1 MPQELLEAHKEWLQH
16 NQTQLLLRGLNRR
29 RLQFLEQ
36 AAKDSDQP
44 GDTEIP
50 LTALRKAQ
58 RIKLIIEDIKNGQS
72 DIWK

>member
-1 MPQELLEAHKEWLQH
+1 MPPEFLAAHKEWLQ
-16 NQTQLLLRGLNRR
+16 NDLTQLLLRGLNRR
-29 RLQFLEQ
+29 RLQLLEQ
-36 AAKDSDQP
+36 AARDSDQP
-44 GDTEIP
+44 NSNEIP